1 MCRTVSA
8 RYDSS
13 SGFEIR
19 CPTIGLTLEVSGD
32 RIVSLSVFPAEGSAG
47 PAPTAPQP
55 AADKLIVPGDR
66 IGQFRLS
73 GKAADVH
80 KTLGSPSQSEA
91 GFWPDA
97 STHKWTTA
105 GFAIMVDDF
114 TGNLLYMSMNG
125 TSTSGPL
132 AGAVTKEGIGLG
144 STEQQIVAALGRPS
158 LVASD
163 AKPLAAPQGSQ
174 GRTIY
179 YHGRGISFTLA
190 SNGPK
195 AGRVTFIDLFWA
207 LRATGDA
214 LVVPGLRIANVSVG
228 MHAEQMMT
236 LLGGGYS
243 MVRNDTVTTVNDP
256 SIGPIRVGNVRLG
269 TFSVAWPHLALGA
282 SIENWHVSR
291 IGARWSNSLEAA
303 GVRYATT
310 HGIGFNS
317 TAQQVVSTLGQP
329 SGRFSFAHRE
339 ADDSEGWVYRSVG
352 IAVAL
357 GRPSHYARPGRVV
370 LIVVFPQ

>member
-1 MCRTVSA
+1 M
-8 RYDSS
+8 
-13 SGFEIR
+13 
-19 CPTIGLTLEVSGD
+19 SGD

-47 PAPTAPQP
+47 PALTPPQP

-91 GFWPDA
+91 GFWRDA

-114 TGNLLYMSMNG
+114 TGNLLWMSMNG

-163 AKPLAAPQGSQ
+163 AKPLATPQGSQ

-179 YHGRGISFTLA
+179 YHSKGISFTLA
-190 SNGPK
+190 SNGPR
-195 AGRVTFIDLFWA
+195 AGRVTFID
-207 LRATGDA
+207 
-214 LVVPGLRIANVSVG
+214 
-228 MHAEQMMT
+228 
-236 LLGGGYS
+236 
-243 MVRNDTVTTVNDP
+243 
-256 SIGPIRVGNVRLG
+256 PIRVGNVRLG
-269 TFSVAWPHLALGA
+269 TFSVSWPHLALEA
-282 SIENWHVSR
+282 LVENWHVSQVA
-291 IGARWSNSLEAA
+291 ARWSNSLEAA
-303 GVRYATT
+303 RVRYATT

-329 SGRFSFAHRE
+329 SRRFSYAHRE
-339 ADDSEGWVYRSVG
+339 ADDSEVWVYGSVG

-357 GRPSHYARPGRVV
+357 GRPFHDARPGRVV
-370 LIVVFPQ
+370 LIAVFPQ